1 MDGTVNCAKREEGL
15 PDFTGTADGSLL
27 TGTATLAGAAATGL
41 AATAAAFAATGA
53 LAAGFAATA
62 GALAAGFEGAAGL
75 ATLLALDALALTVGV
90 FLAAGAAALAA
101 GAGVVF
107 LAGLVTVFFGAGALA
122 LAGVLE
128 RALIGAAG
136 FLAGATGTLA
146 ALAGLDLAAGT
157 DLDAAPGLAFLV
169 LVAFNS
175 CLLIE
180 TQGARWR
187 AVQEFSRLAGLP
199 P

>member
-1 MDGTVNCAKREEGL
+1 MDGTVNCAKRDEGL

-27 TGTATLAGAAATGL
+27 TGTATLAGVAATGL
-41 AATAAAFAATGA
+41 AATAAALAATGA
-53 LAAGFAATA
+53 LAAIA

-75 ATLLALDALALTVGV
+75 ATLLALDALAPTGGV

-107 LAGLVTVFFGAGALA
+107 LAGVVTVFFGAGALA

-187 AVQEFSRLAGLP
+187 VVQEFSRLAGLP